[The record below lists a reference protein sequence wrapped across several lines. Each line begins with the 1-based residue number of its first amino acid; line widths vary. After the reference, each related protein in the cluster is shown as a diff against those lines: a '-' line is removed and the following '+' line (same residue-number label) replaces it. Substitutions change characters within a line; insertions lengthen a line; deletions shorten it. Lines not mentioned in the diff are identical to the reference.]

1 MDLSI
6 RNVSFV
12 QDDKKNNDIVA
23 FIARDS
29 DESKEYS
36 CYAFKSDN
44 QSNEICLE
52 IGSHFARVGMFCV
65 SMTAPCS
72 CTGV

>member
-52 IGSHFARVGMFCV
+52 IGSHFARVCFAC
-65 SMTAPCS
+65 P
-72 CTGV
+72 